1 MEGFKSVD
9 KFLCGVRQS
18 SAIPKTSDNGIFSLN
33 ITSLL
38 TKTKTKILLSVILGQ
53 YFYYLK
59 HAYTHAHIYTNI
71 HFQISF
77 PWIFLIQ

>member
-1 MEGFKSVD
+1 MKEFKSVD
-9 KFLCGVRQS
+9 NFLCGVQQS

-38 TKTKTKILLSVILGQ
+38 SKTKTNILLSIIFGQ

-59 HAYTHAHIYTNI
+59 HAYTHLHIYTQTYIFN
-71 HFQISF
+71 FLFLGF
-77 PWIFLIQ
+77 P